1 MLSQYIH
8 HSIYEAR
15 TLPVE
20 YDMGWDEEQTNS
32 LVWQIHSKLFD
43 LFIYSLTWYLIIY

>member
-15 TLPVE
+15 TLPV
-20 YDMGWDEEQTNS
+20 MGWDEEQTNS
-32 LVWQIHSKLFD
+32 LV
-43 LFIYSLTWYLIIY
+43 